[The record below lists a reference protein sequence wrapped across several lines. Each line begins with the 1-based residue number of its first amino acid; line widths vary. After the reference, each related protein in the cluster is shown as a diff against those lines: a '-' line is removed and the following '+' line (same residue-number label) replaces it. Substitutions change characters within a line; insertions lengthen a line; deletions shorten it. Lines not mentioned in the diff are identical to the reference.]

1 MITVT
6 LTLQIPEIQA
16 RKICGPVAPAPGA
29 DHQLASSVASLARD
43 AITNALLARGNC
55 SPTIQV
61 VAQNETIHLLHRLEV
76 INATLP
82 TLDPES
88 PELPALMDHADA
100 IALKL
105 TGSHDPNEH
114 ATQIPL
120 LQSLYADQLADGR
133 EAADLA

>member
-6 LTLQIPEIQA
+6 LTLQIPDLQA
-16 RKICGPVAPAPGA
+16 RKICGPVAAAPGA
-29 DHQLASSVASLARD
+29 DYQLATSVASLARD
-43 AITNALLARGNC
+43 AITDTLHARHGC

-61 VAQNETIHLLHRLEV
+61 IAQNETIHLLHRLEV
-76 INATLP
+76 INTTLP

-88 PELPALMDHADA
+88 PEIPALMDHAEA

-105 TGSHDPNEH
+105 TGSHDPNEQ